1 MLAFLNQVRK
11 PTLDLPLE
19 VRRKMWFKPFMQS
32 YLVVFIGYLTMYL
45 IRKNFNIAQND
56 MISTYGLSMTQLGMI
71 GLGFSITYGVGKTL
85 VSYYADGKNTKQ
97 FLPFMLILSAI
108 CMLGFSA
115 SMGSSPAAVTEQ
127 KMPSRFMG
135 RVSLFLMIAFYA
147 LSGFFQST
155 GGSCSYSTIT
165 KWTPRRK
172 RGTFLGFWNISHNL
186 GGAGAAGVA
195 LFGANYLFDGHVIGM
210 FIFPSI
216 IALIVGFI
224 GLRYGSDSPE
234 SYGLGK
240 AEELFG
246 EEISEEDKET
256 ESTDMTKW
264 QIFVE
269 YVLKNKVIWLLCF
282 ANIFL
287 YVVRIGI
294 DQWSTV
300 YAFQELKL
308 SKAVAI
314 QGFTLFEAGALVG
327 TLLWG
332 WLSDLANGR
341 RGLVACIALAL
352 IIATLGVYQH
362 ASNEYIY
369 LASLFALG
377 FLVFGPQLLIGVA
390 AVGFVPKKAIG
401 AADGIKGTFAY
412 LIGDSFA
419 KLGLGMIAD
428 GTPVFGLTGWAGTF
442 AALDIAA
449 IGCICLMAI
458 VAVMEERKIRRE
470 KKIQQLTVA

>member
-1 MLAFLNQVRK
+1 MSELSMMVTITERSKLTTVLSFYRERQVPVQFISLALGTASNETLNYLGLERSDKCVFASFVTDEKWEELRRGLRRELQIDMPGMGIAFTVPLSSIGGRRELQFLTEHQNYQK
-11 PTLDLPLE
+11 GEESTMKDTKYEL
-19 VRRKMWFKPFMQS
+19 
-32 YLVVFIGYLTMYL
+32 LVVIANHGYSDL
-45 IRKNFNIAQND
+45 IMD
-56 MISTYGLSMTQLGMI
+56 
-71 GLGFSITYGVGKTL
+71 
-85 VSYYADGKNTKQ
+85 
-97 FLPFMLILSAI
+97 
-108 CMLGFSA
+108 
-115 SMGSSPAAVTEQ
+115 AA
-127 KMPSRFMG
+127 R
-135 RVSLFLMIAFYA
+135 
-147 LSGFFQST
+147 
-155 GGSCSYSTIT
+155 
-165 KWTPRRK
+165 
-172 RGTFLGFWNISHNL
+172 
-186 GGAGAAGVA
+186 GAGAAGVA

>member
-11 PTLDLPLE
+11 PTLDLPLD

-71 GLGFSITYGVGKTL
+71 GLGFSITYGVGKTV

-115 SMGSSPAAVTEQ
+115 SMGAGS
-127 KMPSRFMG
+127 
-135 RVSLFLMIAFYA
+135 VSLFLMIAFYA

-172 RGTFLGFWNISHNL
+172 RGSYLGMWNISHNL

-256 ESTDMTKW
+256 EENEMTKW

-282 ANIFL
+282 SNIFL

-308 SKAVAI
+308 SKEVAI
-314 QGFTLFEAGALVG
+314 QGFTLFEVGALVG

-341 RGLVACIALAL
+341 RALVACIALAL

-362 ASNEYIY
+362 ASNQYVY

-390 AVGFVPKKAIG
+390 AMGFVPKKAIG

-428 GTPVFGLTGWAGTF
+428 GTPIFGLTGWAGTF
-442 AALDIAA
+442 AALDAAA
-449 IGCICLMAI
+449 IGCIVLMAM
-458 VAVMEERKIRRE
+458 VAVLEERKIRRE
-470 KKIQQLTVA
+470 NRAQKLKTA